1 MKSMNVQE
9 TDQGA
14 VINVHVRPNSGQFQV
29 RIEDDDLVVCCRE
42 SPVKG
47 RANRELIKELSKL
60 FQRRVVIVSG
70 FRSKNKR
77 ILIKDADG
85 EEVNM
90 VLHRLISGKI

>member
-1 MKSMNVQE
+1 MKLQE
-9 TDQGA
+9 TGQGT
-14 VINVHVRPNSGQFQV
+14 VINIHVRPNSGQFQV

-47 RANRELIKELSKL
+47 RANRELTKELSKL
-60 FQRRVVIVSG
+60 FKRRVEIVSG

-90 VLHRLISGKI
+90 VLHRSISSKI

>member
-1 MKSMNVQE
+1 MKLQE
-9 TDQGA
+9 TGQGT
-14 VINVHVRPNSGQFQV
+14 VINIHVRPNSGQFQV

-60 FQRRVVIVSG
+60 FKRRVEIVSG

-90 VLHRLISGKI
+90 VLHRSISSKI

>member
-1 MKSMNVQE
+1 MKLQE
-9 TDQGA
+9 TDQGI
-14 VINVHVRPNSGQFQV
+14 VINIHVRPNSRQFYV

-47 RANRELIKELSKL
+47 RVNKELINELSKL
-60 FQRRVVIVSG
+60 FKRRVEIVSG

-77 ILIKDADG
+77 ILIKDADV

-90 VLHRLISGKI
+90 VLHRSIPGNM